1 MKFNFSLPTL
11 TLSYAQIYQ
20 LTDET
25 LIIHVPC
32 AGTEVWQLLRE
43 EFNIYRE

>member
-25 LIIHVPC
+25 LIHVPC
-32 AGTEVWQLLRE
+32 AGTEVWQLL
-43 EFNIYRE
+43 